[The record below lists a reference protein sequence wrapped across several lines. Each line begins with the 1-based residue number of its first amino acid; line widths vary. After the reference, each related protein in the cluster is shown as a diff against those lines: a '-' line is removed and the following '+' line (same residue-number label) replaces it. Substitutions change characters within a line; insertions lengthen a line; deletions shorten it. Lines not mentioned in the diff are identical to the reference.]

1 MNTEE
6 KYTDNFRKLL
16 QETKHYLNLQ
26 KEYALMDTAD
36 KLTVILSTVAISAI
50 CFVLCAMILFFLT
63 FALAYWIGNLTGN
76 LSLGFI
82 SISALLAI
90 ILLIAFKKRNAWVVQ
105 PLARMMVRL
114 FVTKEEN
121 NNEQS

>member
-90 ILLIAFKKRNAWVVQ
+90 ILLIAHTRGGDNFVDAVQ
-105 PLARMMVRL
+105 QKPFGRAMCHL
-114 FVTKEEN
+114 
-121 NNEQS
+121 

>member
-16 QETKHYLNLQ
+16 QETKQYLNLQ

-36 KLTVILSTVAISAI
+36 KMTVILSTVAIAAV
-50 CFVLCAMILFFLT
+50 CFVLGAMILFFLT

-82 SISALLAI
+82 SIAVFLVLV
-90 ILLIAFKKRNAWVVQ
+90 LLIAYSKRNTWIIQ

-114 FVTKEEN
+114 FVNKEEK

>member
-1 MNTEE
+1 
-6 KYTDNFRKLL
+6 
-16 QETKHYLNLQ
+16 
-26 KEYALMDTAD
+26 MDTAD

-114 FVTKEEN
+114 FVTKEET